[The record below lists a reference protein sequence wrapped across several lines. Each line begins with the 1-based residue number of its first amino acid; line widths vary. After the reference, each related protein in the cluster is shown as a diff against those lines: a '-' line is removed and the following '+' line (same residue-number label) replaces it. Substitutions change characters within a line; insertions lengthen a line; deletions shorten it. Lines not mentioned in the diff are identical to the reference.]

1 MLGHPD
7 FPEKVNALL
16 YAREHALK
24 EDKKKDAKYLRED
37 LAKLGVVIRDE
48 RNSQYV
54 RLAKNTNLKGND
66 FI

>member
-16 YAREHALK
+16 YAREQALK
-24 EDKKKDAKYLRED
+24 EDKKTNAKYLRED

-54 RLAKNTNLKGND
+54 RLVKDTN
-66 FI
+66 

>member
-7 FPEKVNALL
+7 FPEKVNARL
-16 YAREHALK
+16 YAREHVLK

-48 RNSQYV
+48 RNGQYV
-54 RLAKNTNLKGND
+54 RLVKDTN
-66 FI
+66 